1 MHSRLLDNLRRTV
14 SQGSL
19 KVTPLPQCPEIKL
32 HLLDEDYP
40 KGRLPDE
47 EMLAIL
53 NEPAYW
59 AFCWASGQAFAQY
72 IVGNRKLFEGKS
84 VLDFGSGSGVVA
96 IAAAKAG
103 AKTVYACDI
112 DAMAID
118 AIEANARLNQ
128 VDILTCKHVSEA
140 GMPEAGMPE
149 AGTPEAE
156 TKPDLI
162 IAADVLYDRDNHH
175 YLAEFPDLAGQ
186 VLLADSRMKST
197 DVPGYEVIAEFT
209 CHTLPNLHELELYN
223 QVKIYSN
230 KVTGP

>member
-1 MHSRLLDNLRRTV
+1 MHRRLLDNLRKTV

-19 KVTPLPQCPEIKL
+19 EITPLPQCPEIEL
-32 HLLDEDYP
+32 YLLSADYP
-40 KGRLPDE
+40 RGRLPDE

-53 NEPAYW
+53 NSPAYW
-59 AFCWASGQAFAQY
+59 AFCWASGQALANY
-72 IVGNRKLFEGKS
+72 IVSNRHLFEGKT

-118 AIEANARLNQ
+118 AIATNALLNQ
-128 VDILTCKHVSEA
+128 VDILTCREISELR
-140 GMPEAGMPE
+140 
-149 AGTPEAE
+149 

-175 YLAEFPDLAGQ
+175 YIAEFLELAGQ
-186 VLLADSRMKST
+186 VLLADSRMTTT
-197 DVPGYEVIAEFT
+197 DIPGYDVIAEFNSR
-209 CHTLPNLHELELYN
+209 TLPDLQEFEQYNLVRIYTD
-223 QVKIYSN
+223 KIAL
-230 KVTGP
+230 GPNSLPNPA